1 MSRLSVVSRVLTLA
15 WVLAAGAGCA
25 PAPTSAPAA
34 AMPAQAPA
42 SPKVLAA
49 ETFLAD
55 IAQNVAGNRL
65 KVEALMPIGVDPH
78 AFEPTPGDV
87 ALVAKSNVLIVN
99 GAGFEGFLDKLLS
112 NAGGQRTVI
121 KAAAGLESRE
131 AREGEVAEMSDA
143 DLADAMCAAAG
154 EEKPQPASAGKEAA
168 SAAELPGESGFF
180 QVKLTQ
186 QPDGAFAGYLI
197 YATHVAGDFQIAL
210 GAGKVTVSKAK
221 DEAKVEI
228 KKTLPLAQS
237 FAGKCAG
244 LSQGN
249 IVELLKDGEYI
260 LTLTGF
266 KTDKALLLIGPAGG
280 RRHHEGDPH
289 FWLDPTLVVKYV
301 ENIRDGLSQADP
313 DGSKTYAA
321 NAEAYIKQ
329 LQELDKWIAEQVKR
343 VPDKNRQLVTNHE
356 SLGYLA
362 DRYGFQV
369 VGTIVPSVSTG
380 ASPSAQQLA
389 RLSNAV
395 KKAGVK
401 AIFLETG
408 SSSQL
413 AKQLAQEAGVKVVTE
428 LYTHSITDA
437 KGAAPTYIDM
447 MKYNVK
453 TMVEA
458 LQ

>member
-15 WVLAAGAGCA
+15 LVLAAVAGCA
-25 PAPTSAPAA
+25 PAPMSAPAA
-34 AMPAQAPA
+34 AMPTQAPA
-42 SPKVLAA
+42 SLKVLAA

-121 KAAAGLESRE
+121 KAAAGLESRQ

-154 EEKPQPASAGKEAA
+154 EEKLQPASAGKEAA
-168 SAAELPGESGFF
+168 FAAELPGESGFF

-186 QPDGAFAGYLI
+186 QPDGAFTGYLT
-197 YATHVAGDFQIAL
+197 YATHVAGDLQIAL
-210 GAGKVTVSKAK
+210 GAGKVTVSKAQDK
-221 DEAKVEI
+221 AEVEI
-228 KKTLPLAQS
+228 KKTLPLAQPS
-237 FAGKCAG
+237 AGKCAG
-244 LSQGN
+244 LNQGN
-249 IVELLKDGEYI
+249 IVELKDGEYI

-266 KTDKALLLIGPAGG
+266 KTDTALLLIGPAGG
-280 RRHHEGDPH
+280 RRHYEGDPH

-329 LQELDKWIAEQVKR
+329 LQELDKWIAEQVKG

-356 SLGYLA
+356 SLGYFA

-369 VGTIVPSVSTG
+369 VGTIVPSVSTS

-458 LQ
+458 LK

>member
-15 WVLAAGAGCA
+15 LVLAAVAGCA
-25 PAPTSAPAA
+25 PAPMSAPAA
-34 AMPAQAPA
+34 AMPTQAPA
-42 SPKVLAA
+42 SLKVLAA

-121 KAAAGLESRE
+121 KAAAGLESRQ

-168 SAAELPGESGFF
+168 FAAELPGESGFF

-186 QPDGAFAGYLI
+186 QPDGTFAGYLT
-197 YATHVAGDFQIAL
+197 YTTVEAGDFQIAL
-210 GAGKVTVSKAK
+210 DAGKVTVSKAK
-221 DEAKVEI
+221 DKVEVEV
-228 KKTLPLAQS
+228 KKTLLLAQPS
-237 FAGKCAG
+237 AGKCAG
-244 LSQGN
+244 LTQGN
-249 IVELLKDGEYI
+249 IVELKDGEYI

-266 KTDKALLLIGPAGG
+266 KTDTALLLIGPAGG

-289 FWLDPTLVVKYV
+289 FWLDPILVVKYV

-313 DGSKTYAA
+313 DGSKAYAA

-329 LQELDKWIAEQVKR
+329 LQELDKWIAEQVKQ

-356 SLGYLA
+356 SLGYFA

-369 VGTIVPSVSTG
+369 VGTIVPSVSTS

-453 TMVEA
+453 TVVEA
-458 LQ
+458 LK